1 MMIKSFNDDDMATI
15 KPQSP
20 KEAVRQTW
28 QCRETLIAFFTIVML
43 VVHLVLRFLVGYS
56 GAVANAP
63 LWATMFFGGAPLVW
77 DLLVEL
83 FHRQFVSDL
92 LAGISIVTS
101 ILLGEYLAGSLVVLM
116 LSGGEALEAYAVR
129 SASSVLRALCKRMPS
144 VAHRKVDGAIED
156 VDLSELVV
164 GDFFAIFPHEVCP
177 IDGTVLEGPG
187 VMDESYL
194 TGEPYM
200 MSKAP
205 GLKVLSGAINGES
218 ALFIRADKLGIDS
231 RYAKIMEVMELSEQS
246 KPIMRRMADKLGA
259 WYTPLAVTIGIVAW
273 VATGDPVRF
282 LP

>member
-1 MMIKSFNDDDMATI
+1 
-15 KPQSP
+15 
-20 KEAVRQTW
+20 
-28 QCRETLIAFFTIVML
+28 
-43 VVHLVLRFLVGYS
+43 
-56 GAVANAP
+56 
-63 LWATMFFGGAPLVW
+63 
-77 DLLVEL
+77 
-83 FHRQFVSDL
+83 
-92 LAGISIVTS
+92 
-101 ILLGEYLAGSLVVLM
+101 
-116 LSGGEALEAYAVR
+116 
-129 SASSVLRALCKRMPS
+129 
-144 VAHRKVDGAIED
+144 
-156 VDLSELVV
+156 
-164 GDFFAIFPHEVCP
+164 
-177 IDGTVLEGPG
+177 